1 MHSNEERLRDY
12 LKRVTGDL
20 QAARARVR
28 ELEEDSRDAVAVIG
42 MGCRWPGGVSSPD
55 DLWRLLTGDTDG
67 ISAFPDNRGWDVAG
81 LYDPTPGTPGRTHV
95 RTGGFLHDAD
105 LFDAEFFGID
115 DAEATMMDP
124 QQRLLLET
132 GWEAMEDARIDP
144 RTLRGSDT
152 GVFLGMARQP
162 YGDTVDAFPEDG
174 VGHRMTGSITSVA
187 AGRLSYTFGF
197 EGPSTALDAAC
208 ASGLV
213 ALHLA
218 RQSLRNRDCSLALV
232 GAATVMADAE
242 IFLEY
247 SRQDAMAPDGRCKSF
262 SAAADGAGWADGVGV
277 VLLERLSDAVRNG
290 RRVLA
295 VVRGSAVNHDG
306 ASNGLT
312 APNGP
317 SQQRMIRKAL
327 ADARLSPGRIDL
339 VEGHGTGTPLG
350 DAIEADALL
359 AAYGAER
366 DRPLW
371 LGSVKSHLGHPQ
383 AAAGMAG
390 LMKVVLALRHGTL
403 PPSRYADR
411 PAETVERS
419 PGALRLVARAAPWPE
434 TGQPRRAAVSAFGV
448 SGTNV
453 HTILEQAP
461 EQTPEPA
468 GTAPGAEPGDRA
480 VPWVLSGRTPGAL
493 RDQARRLLADL
504 AARPGR
510 SVRDIGWSLALTRAS
525 FAHRAAV
532 LGDDRDALTAGLR
545 AVADGRAGAGVVRGG
560 SGGRRQIVFAFP
572 EYGGA
577 ADRDAWA
584 ELVAT
589 LRDRSPGFSA
599 LYERCRTAAEA
610 SLSDAADTQVDT
622 QVDAQV
628 DDQVTAYAAMAALAN
643 LWRSSG
649 VRPAAVVGDGLGEIA
664 AACAVGAVRP
674 EDGARMAA
682 LRGSGGDP
690 GAAAPAVA
698 ETDAAF
704 WYSAGQATEL
714 VLGTVPAGHWR
725 SAPAGSEALEKAC
738 AQWDGPLVIWFGVP
752 GGAEFGVPGDAESGV
767 PGGTEADASA
777 DVPDRPGAAVVIP
790 GAHHRDAADPLL
802 PGLATAFAYGASP
815 DWRAAYDGTGGR
827 AVSLPTYA
835 FQRRG
840 YWLGRDDREGPD
852 IPEGHDDRDS
862 RDDRHAGAAAP
873 GPVSTS

>member
-1 MHSNEERLRDY
+1 MDSNEERLRDY

-28 ELEEDSRDAVAVIG
+28 ELEEDTRDAVAVIG

-55 DLWRLLTGDTDG
+55 DLWRLLTGDADG

-162 YGDTVDAFPEDG
+162 YGDTVEAFPEDG

-197 EGPSTALDAAC
+197 EGPSTTLDAAC

-290 RRVLA
+290 RRILA

-327 ADARLSPGRIDL
+327 ADARLSPTQIDL

-350 DAIEADALL
+350 DAIEANALL

-461 EQTPEPA
+461 EPA

-480 VPWVLSGRTPGAL
+480 VPWVLSGRTPDAL

-532 LGDDRDALTAGLR
+532 LGGDRDALTAGLR
-545 AVADGRAGAGVVRGG
+545 AVADGRAEAGVVRSGA
-560 SGGRRQIVFAFP
+560 GGRRQIVFAFP

-610 SLSDAADTQVDT
+610 SLSDAAD
-622 QVDAQV
+622 AQS
-628 DDQVTAYAAMAALAN
+628 DEQVTAYAAMAALAN
-643 LWRSSG
+643 LWRSCG

-698 ETDAAF
+698 ETDAAA

-725 SAPAGSEALEKAC
+725 SAPAGSEALEKAF
-738 AQWDGPLVIWFGVP
+738 AQWDGPLVVWFGVP
-752 GGAEFGVPGDAESGV
+752 GGTGSGVPGGKEIGLS
-767 PGGTEADASA
+767 GGTEADASA

-790 GAHHRDAADPLL
+790 GAHCRDAADPLL

-835 FQRRG
+835 FQRRS
-840 YWLGRDDREGPD
+840 YWLGRDDREDPD
-852 IPEGHDDRDS
+852 IPEGHDAHTTRDNH
-862 RDDRHAGAAAP
+862 DNQHAAAAAP
-873 GPVSTS
+873 GPVNAS

>member
-1 MHSNEERLRDY
+1 MDTVHSNEERLRDY

-28 ELEEDSRDAVAVIG
+28 ELEEDTRDAVAVIG

-55 DLWRLLTGDTDG
+55 DLWRLLTGDADG

-132 GWEAMEDARIDP
+132 GWEAVEDARIDP

-174 VGHRMTGSITSVA
+174 IGHRMTGSITSVA

-197 EGPSTALDAAC
+197 EGPSTTLDAAC

-290 RRVLA
+290 RRILA

-327 ADARLSPGRIDL
+327 ADARLSPGQIDL

-350 DAIEADALL
+350 DAIEANALL

-468 GTAPGAEPGDRA
+468 GTTPAAEPGDRA
-480 VPWVLSGRTPGAL
+480 VPWVLSGRTPDAL

-525 FAHRAAV
+525 FAHRAAL
-532 LGDDRDALTAGLR
+532 LGGDRDALTAGLR
-545 AVADGRAGAGVVRGG
+545 AVADGRAAAEVVRSGT
-560 SGGRRQIVFAFP
+560 GGRRQIVFAFP

-610 SLSDAADTQVDT
+610 SLADAADAE
-622 QVDAQV
+622 VDA
-628 DDQVTAYAAMAALAN
+628 QVTAYAAMAALAN
-643 LWRSSG
+643 LWRSCG
-649 VRPAAVVGDGLGEIA
+649 VRPAAVVSDGLGEIA

-698 ETDAAF
+698 ETDAAS

-714 VLGTVPAGHWR
+714 VLGTVPTGHWR
-725 SAPAGSEALEKAC
+725 SAPAGSEVLEKAF

-752 GGAEFGVPGDAESGV
+752 GGTGFGV
-767 PGGTEADASA
+767 PGGTEAGASA

-790 GAHHRDAADPLL
+790 GARCGDAGDPLL

-815 DWRAAYDGTGGR
+815 DWRVAYDGIGGR

-835 FQRRG
+835 FQRRS

-852 IPEGHDDRDS
+852 APEGHDAHDTRDNHDNQ
-862 RDDRHAGAAAP
+862 RAAAAAP
-873 GPVSTS
+873 GSVSAS

>member
-28 ELEEDSRDAVAVIG
+28 ELEEDTRDAVAVIG

-55 DLWRLLTGDTDG
+55 DLWRLLTGDADG
-67 ISAFPDNRGWDVAG
+67 ISAFPENRGWDVAG

-132 GWEAMEDARIDP
+132 GWEAVEDARIDP

-162 YGDTVDAFPEDG
+162 YGDAVDAFPEDG
-174 VGHRMTGSITSVA
+174 IRHRMTGSITSVA

-197 EGPSTALDAAC
+197 EGPSTTLDAAC

-290 RRVLA
+290 RRILA

-327 ADARLSPGRIDL
+327 ADARLSPGQIDL

-453 HTILEQAP
+453 HTVLEQAP

-480 VPWVLSGRTPGAL
+480 VPWVLSGRTPDAL

-545 AVADGRAGAGVVRGG
+545 AVADGRAETEVVRGG

-599 LYERCRTAAEA
+599 LYERCCTAAEA
-610 SLSDAADTQVDT
+610 SLADAVDVQVEE
-622 QVDAQV
+622 
-628 DDQVTAYAAMAALAN
+628 QVTAYAAMAALAN
-643 LWRSSG
+643 LWRSCG

-698 ETDAAF
+698 ETDAAS

-714 VLGTVPAGHWR
+714 VLGTVPTGHWR
-725 SAPAGSEALEKAC
+725 SAPAGSEALEKAF
-738 AQWDGPLVIWFGVP
+738 AQWDGPLVIWFGVAGGTGFRVP
-752 GGAEFGVPGDAESGV
+752 GGKEIGLS
-767 PGGTEADASA
+767 GGTEAGASA

-790 GAHHRDAADPLL
+790 GARCGDAGDPLL

-835 FQRRG
+835 FQRRS
-840 YWLGRDDREGPD
+840 YWLGRDDRDDREDPAT
-852 IPEGHDDRDS
+852 PEGHDDRHHHDNQ
-862 RDDRHAGAAAP
+862 HAAAAAP
-873 GPVSTS
+873 GPVSAS